1 MKGTITTK
9 TSGLNYVINTMIEL
23 KDLAFALLPVSV
35 KLHTNEIWQKGQVN
49 MDLKYVLSKP
59 KNKGRK
65 KHDLLIPTRCR
76 HRLRF

>member
-35 KLHTNEIWQKGQVN
+35 KLYTNEIG
-49 MDLKYVLSKP
+49 
-59 KNKGRK
+59 
-65 KHDLLIPTRCR
+65 
-76 HRLRF
+76 